1 VTERTPR
8 LVLDERRLDANIARA
23 QRRAEERGAA
33 LRPHFKT
40 HKSPEILRRQLAAG
54 AIGPTVATLREAQVA
69 VDAGAVDVLLAYPP
83 VGDWRLAE
91 IAALLERA
99 RLIVACSEPEHVRAL
114 AGLGRRIEFYW
125 EIDTGNQRIGTA
137 PGEPTAAAVAAAIA
151 GDGGPVFAG
160 LMAFAG
166 HAYATPGDAGRRA
179 VAAAESAALAQTAA
193 ALRARGIE
201 SPVISSGTTPL
212 AGLDVP
218 GATELRWGNAVFF
231 DGMQVALGAATL
243 DDCAL
248 AVETT
253 VVARPAPD
261 RVILD
266 AGAKALSPERI
277 RDGGVFGLVR
287 GHPDLHVE
295 RLYEEHAICRAG
307 DGASELA
314 VGDRVE
320 VVPAHACTCAN
331 LHAAYAVRRRDGE
344 SWARWPVVARG
355 WGGEATD

>member
-23 QRRAEERGAA
+23 QRRADERGAV

-54 AIGPTVATLREAQVA
+54 AIGATVATLREAQVA
-69 VDAGAVDVLLAYPP
+69 IEAGAADVLLAYPP

-91 IAALLERA
+91 IAALLDGGGA
-99 RLIVACSEPEHVRAL
+99 RVIVACGEPEHARAL
-114 AGLGRRIEFYW
+114 ATLDRRVEFYW
-125 EIDTGNQRIGTA
+125 EIDTGTARIGTP
-137 PGEPTAAAVAAAIA
+137 PGEPTAAAVDAALD
-151 GDGGPVFAG
+151 GDGPVFAG

-166 HAYATPGDAGRRA
+166 HAYFAPGEDARE
-179 VAAAESAALAQTAA
+179 VAAAREAAALAATVA

-201 SPVISSGTTPL
+201 VPVVSTGTTPL
-212 AGLDVP
+212 AGVAVP

-243 DDCAL
+243 EDCAL

-253 VVARPAPD
+253 VVARPAAD

-266 AGAKALSPERI
+266 AGSKALSPERI
-277 RDGGVFGLVR
+277 RDGGPFGLIR

-295 RLYEEHAICRAG
+295 RLYEEHAICRAEG
-307 DGASELA
+307 GADLA

-331 LHAAYAVRRRDGE
+331 LHAAYAVRLSAGGWD
-344 SWARWPVVARG
+344 RWPVVARG
-355 WGGEATD
+355 WGGG